1 MLNIL
6 EIIGCVAGILT
17 SFAFFPQI
25 YKMCKIKKSLGISTF
40 SYLCTTFGCF
50 LWLFY
55 GLSIHSFSLILFNII
70 NILTS
75 SVIVILSI
83 RYKFN

>member
-1 MLNIL
+1 MFNIL
-6 EIIGCVAGILT
+6 EIIGCIAGILT

-25 YKMCKIKKSLGISTF
+25 YKLFKLKKSLGISTF
-40 SYLCTTFGCF
+40 SYLCTTSGCF

-55 GLSIHSFSLILFNII
+55 GVSIHSFSLILFNII

-75 SVIVILSI
+75 LVIVILSL
-83 RYKFN
+83 RYRFN